1 MKRLAAEVG
10 ESAVGDK
17 HGLNP
22 QMTACDVMEMLGDG
36 FCLL

>member
-17 HGLNP
+17 SANERL
-22 QMTACDVMEMLGDG
+22 QRDG
-36 FCLL
+36 NAR